1 MSIEWILLIA
11 SIIIIWLVVKSLLKM
26 VVISLNT
33 AVQIFIILVILRV
46 FFTIMPR
53 DIIQQ
58 IQEIY
63 QFLRNFVWSL
73 L

>member
-33 AVQIFIILVILRV
+33 AVQIFIILVILIV

-63 QFLRNFVWSL
+63 KFLRNFVWSL

>member
-1 MSIEWILLIA
+1 MSIEWILIIA
-11 SIIIIWLVVKSLLKM
+11 STIIIWLVIKSLLKM
-26 VVISLNT
+26 VIISLNT

-63 QFLRNFVWSL
+63 QFLRNFVLSL